1 MITGSVVRS
10 AAVSPVVH
18 EDSEDG
24 GARGTVSAPRPA
36 PLDGED
42 GGADDGCD
50 GGMDETAGTL
60 AAASGMPS
68 ETTVGGPGS
77 GPGAAGSGGSC
88 TTSIFPV
95 SKGSFIARAESS
107 VRRLRARRELP
118 TDGAMT
124 SGRLL
129 EGKVAIITGAG
140 NGIGRAHA
148 LLFAKEGASVVVNDV
163 GGARDGTGSDA
174 RAADAVVDELVQ
186 AGFKAVAN
194 HDSVATAEG
203 ANGIVKCGV
212 DAFGRVDILVN
223 NAGILRD
230 KTFLKMDEPMWDLVM
245 AVHLRGTFLCSQAFV
260 KQVVAQSG
268 AEAGRSARIVNTT
281 SVSGMMGNF
290 GQANYAAAKAGIY
303 GLTRTMSIELQ
314 KHRITV
320 NALAPIAK
328 TRLTEDL
335 PMFQGVETMTPEHIS
350 PAALFLASDLCGD
363 RTGHVLAVAGARLY
377 AFKVIETPGK
387 FKDDAD
393 GVWTP
398 QEIAEHWGAIVKA

>member
-1 MITGSVVRS
+1 M
-10 AAVSPVVH
+10 A
-18 EDSEDG
+18 
-24 GARGTVSAPRPA
+24 
-36 PLDGED
+36 
-42 GGADDGCD
+42 
-50 GGMDETAGTL
+50 
-60 AAASGMPS
+60 
-68 ETTVGGPGS
+68 
-77 GPGAAGSGGSC
+77 
-88 TTSIFPV
+88 
-95 SKGSFIARAESS
+95 
-107 VRRLRARRELP
+107 
-118 TDGAMT
+118 
-124 SGRLL
+124 LL

-148 LLFAKEGASVVVNDV
+148 LLFAKEGASIVVNDV

-174 RAADAVVDELVQ
+174 NAADVVVKEIIA
-186 AGFKAVAN
+186 AGGKAVAS
-194 HDSVATAEG
+194 HESVSTIEG
-203 ANGIVKCGV
+203 ANAIVKRGV
-212 DAFGRVDILVN
+212 DTFGKVDILVN

-230 KTFLKMDEPMWDLVM
+230 KTFLKMDEAMWDAVI
-245 AVHLRGTFLCSQAFV
+245 AVHLKGSFLCAQAFV
-260 KQVVAQSG
+260 KQAIAQG
-268 AEAGRSARIVNTT
+268 NGARIVNTT

-314 KHRITV
+314 KHKITV

-335 PMFQGVETMTPEHIS
+335 PMFQGVETMTAEHIS

-387 FKDDAD
+387 FKDDAQ

-398 QEIAEHWGAIVKA
+398 QEIAENWDAIVKA